1 MDELLSR
8 RTNSDLRKA
17 FTLNDKYRFRR
28 ELFGNS
34 DGAMNDSLD
43 MVAAMKSYDEATEY
57 FYTDLGWDCQDENVK
72 EFMSIISAHLSSKF

>member
-1 MDELLSR
+1 
-8 RTNSDLRKA
+8 
-17 FTLNDKYRFRR
+17 
-28 ELFGNS
+28 
-34 DGAMNDSLD
+34 MNDSLD